1 MPTIGGSE
9 LITPTQA
16 KVMIFG
22 LPSSF
27 TQLTNTTG
35 VGKSMVVGER
45 LFLPIL
51 FLPFY

>member
-1 MPTIGGSE
+1 MGGSE

-27 TQLTNTTG
+27 THVTSTTG
-35 VGKSMVVGER
+35 VGKRVIEKGSTLLS
-45 LFLPIL
+45 LFG
-51 FLPFY
+51 

>member
-1 MPTIGGSE
+1 MGGSE
-9 LITPTQA
+9 LITPTHA
-16 KVMIFG
+16 KVMILGF
-22 LPSSF
+22 PSPF
-27 TQLTNTTG
+27 TLVTNTTG